1 MQADMENS
9 VKPSAGQAAKRL
21 FIALRFSA
29 EEQDAL
35 AQSRDAVLERLRTGR
50 PSPTANI
57 HLTLAFLGMLDSTG
71 EGRAAEALRSAARE
85 CGPVTLSLGALGAFE
100 RQRGGIVWRG
110 VSRQE
115 GLLVLQ
121 RTLVRELTVRGLS
134 VDEKPWCAALGQQ
147 TTHLTC
153 SSFARRSPACFP
165 RSRRATR
172 RWPSCGAT
180 TPRASGLPIR
190 QSSLRRCAADMTV
203 HQHKRES
210 AKVNLQNSIG

>member
-57 HLTLAFLGMLDSTG
+57 HLTA
-71 EGRAAEALRSAARE
+71 
-85 CGPVTLSLGALGAFE
+85 GAFE

-134 VDEKPWCAALGQQ
+134 VDEKPFVPHVTLVRGARPADDTSDLQLVCEEVSRVLPSLETRHTEVALMWSHHPEGER
-147 TTHLTC
+147 LTY
-153 SSFARRSPACFP
+153 
-165 RSRRATR
+165 
-172 RWPSCGAT
+172 
-180 TPRASGLPIR
+180 TPILTAP
-190 QSSLRRCAADMTV
+190 LR
-203 HQHKRES
+203 
-210 AKVNLQNSIG
+210 G

>member
-134 VDEKPWCAALGQQ
+134 VDEKPFVPHVTLVRGARPADDTSDLQLVCEEVSRVLPSLETRHTEVALMWS
-147 TTHLTC
+147 HHPEAERLTY
-153 SSFARRSPACFP
+153 
-165 RSRRATR
+165 
-172 RWPSCGAT
+172 
-180 TPRASGLPIR
+180 TPILTAP
-190 QSSLRRCAADMTV
+190 LR
-203 HQHKRES
+203 
-210 AKVNLQNSIG
+210 G